1 MKKNKVLLISSVS
14 LIIVVIGLVVSI
26 TFGWLSI
33 FNSNTGGTVSVGS
46 LTYEKAGDFITDSQV
61 IYPGMELLDTDFT
74 LTNNSTIT
82 SQLRIR
88 IDYTKVTNPG
98 TIQVDTVSY
107 TDAVDEHLAV
117 VFGTS
122 FTYDNNYWYY
132 DGLSGVVP
140 AESGLMSLITSISYN
155 GTYAGL
161 DYSGQTVDISV
172 TIEVKQSDN
181 VTWSE
186 LTAYDFQTGYPA

>member
-1 MKKNKVLLISSVS
+1 MKKNKFILISSIS
-14 LIIVVIGLVVSI
+14 LLVIIFGLIVSI

-33 FNSNTGGTVSVGS
+33 FNSSSGGTVSVGS
-46 LTYEKAGDFITDSQV
+46 LTYEKSGNFITDDQI
-61 IYPGMELLDTDFT
+61 IYPGMELLDSDFT
-74 LTNNSTIT
+74 LTNNSTID
-82 SQLRIR
+82 SQLRIK

-98 TIQVDTVSY
+98 TIQVETVSY

-122 FTYDNNYWYY
+122 FSYDNDYWYY
-132 DGLSGVVP
+132 NGLSGVVP

-155 GTYAGL
+155 GAFAGL
-161 DYSGQTVDISV
+161 DYSGQTVDIAV

-186 LTAYDFQTGYPA
+186 LTTYDFQTGYPV